1 MSHASPK
8 IGSKRV
14 KKLQGVAP
22 VRPLF
27 TTAQD
32 TNRTGV

>member
-1 MSHASPK
+1 MSHALPK
-8 IGSKRV
+8 TGSKSV

-27 TTAQD
+27 TTNQD
-32 TNRTGV
+32 TNRTDV